1 MKHITGVKVTDTLL
15 LPLTNSLTTP
25 YLADT
30 HIFLLITYHFFCGE
44 TEEEESMMGKKKA
57 HGLR

>member
-1 MKHITGVKVTDTLL
+1 MIHITEVKATDTL

-30 HIFLLITYHFFCGE
+30 HIFLLITYHFFYGE
-44 TEEEESMMGKKKA
+44 AEEEESMIGKKKA